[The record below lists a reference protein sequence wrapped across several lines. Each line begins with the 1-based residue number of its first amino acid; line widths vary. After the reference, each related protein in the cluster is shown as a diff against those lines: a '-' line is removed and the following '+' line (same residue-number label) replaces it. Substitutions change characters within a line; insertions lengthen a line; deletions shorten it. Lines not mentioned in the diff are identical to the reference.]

1 MRMSFG
7 SYLPTYDLPNKVLNF
22 LRKYPASHVFHYENY
37 ATKLYAP
44 FVDLLSLPDYQ
55 EWNHPPFEIVNR
67 SLSQSE
73 LQLMQ
78 LLNVLLPVKSSRF
91 LGNIDFLSPE
101 SYSVQTYCKSNKKI
115 VREFNARWK
124 NVVDE
129 INLLIPKQSMLK
141 LPSID

>member
-1 MRMSFG
+1 M
-7 SYLPTYDLPNKVLNF
+7 
-22 LRKYPASHVFHYENY
+22 RKYPESHVFHYENY

-44 FVDLLSLPDYQ
+44 FLDLLSLPDHQ

-73 LQLMQ
+73 LQLMR
-78 LLNVLLPVKSSRF
+78 LLNVLLPAKSSRF
-91 LGNIDFLSPE
+91 LGNTLISFRPNHIP
-101 SYSVQTYCKSNKKI
+101 VQTYCQSNKKI

-124 NVVDE
+124 TVVDE
-129 INLLIPKQSMLK
+129 INLLIPKQSMLR